1 MSVNKYNASTGELTN
16 IASGQRTWVGTQAA
30 YKAAKQAGTLPNNAI
45 IAITDDEVDHNHY
58 STDEVETGMY
68 WIDGK
73 PIYRKVLT
81 ITGSALKTDFSA
93 MQLITGVDTLV
104 KGDAMIGRSD
114 GVWAVPYDGGAND
127 YAISAILKSSAGRVD
142 GYCKGG
148 WVSPSLSVSAYRAI
162 IEYTKTSD

>member
-1 MSVNKYNASTGELTN
+1 MSVNIYDKDAGTLTALAS
-16 IASGQRTWVGTQAA
+16 SQRTWIGTKSS
-30 YKAAKQAGTLPNNAI
+30 YDAAKTAGTLPNNAI
-45 IAITDDEVDHNHY
+45 IAITDDEQDHNHY

-73 PIYRKVLT
+73 PIYKKVLT

-93 MQLITGVDTLV
+93 MQLITGVDTLI

-127 YAISAILKSSAGRVD
+127 YAISAILKSSTGRVD

-148 WVSPSLSVSAYRAI
+148 WASPSLSVSAYRAI
-162 IEYTKTSD
+162 IEYTKTAD